1 MPRRRSSRNGIE
13 VRDTDGPR
21 DPFQQL
27 ERSHR
32 RLEER
37 LDDLSR
43 AAYDAKD
50 TGRADAYQLD
60 GVRDVLAFFGRAV
73 KRHEDDEEKS
83 LFPRL
88 AHDDAA
94 RAAIDRLVREH
105 REHEAMHEALDRV
118 VRVLDGAPEDA
129 AAIDELD
136 RVSHALASAYRTHIE
151 EEERSLFP
159 RARAMLDANAL
170 DAIAREMDERRT
182 AGGGGG
188 GGRGGGGGG
197 VRPSR

>member
-1 MPRRRSSRNGIE
+1 M
-13 VRDTDGPR
+13 RDDGAPR
-21 DPFQQL
+21 DPFEQL

-37 LDDLSR
+37 LDDLAR

-88 AHDDAA
+88 AHDEAVKNTIDALA
-94 RAAIDRLVREH
+94 REH
-105 REHEAMHEALDRV
+105 REHEALHHALDRV
-118 VRVLDGAPEDA
+118 VGVLDGAPEDA
-129 AAIDELD
+129 AAIAELD
-136 RVSHALASAYRTHIE
+136 RVAQALAGAYRSHIE
-151 EEERSLFP
+151 EEEKSLFP
-159 RARAMLDANAL
+159 RARALLDAGAVA
-170 DAIAREMDERRT
+170 AIAHEMEERRS

-188 GGRGGGGGG
+188 RGRGGGGGG